1 MAEEEKTRELSEEV
15 DDFLIKELE
24 RVDAIRDEE
33 KRQKNLETFERLY
46 KTHMQAQTDLIRV
59 NNEIF
64 KRENERELEKAKL
77 EYQKEI
83 DEKNSKLKIW
93 EIVAKVLC
101 GAVTATAGIAYANAH
116 TNKVLKFSE
125 TGTLGN
131 IESSLLRQQGAKI
144 PEITITHF

>member
-1 MAEEEKTRELSEEV
+1 MAEEEKANELSEEV
-15 DDFLIKELE
+15 DDFLKRELKRVNTIK
-24 RVDAIRDEE
+24 DED
-33 KRQKNLETFERLY
+33 KRKQNLEVFEKLY
-46 KTHMQAQTDLIRV
+46 RTHVQTQTDLIRA

-64 KRENERELEKAKL
+64 KREEESKL
-77 EYQKEI
+77 ERLKLEHQKEI

-101 GAVTATAGIAYANAH
+101 GAATATAGIAYANAH

-131 IESSLLRQQGAKI
+131 IESSLLRQQGAKV
-144 PEITITHF
+144 PEITTIHF